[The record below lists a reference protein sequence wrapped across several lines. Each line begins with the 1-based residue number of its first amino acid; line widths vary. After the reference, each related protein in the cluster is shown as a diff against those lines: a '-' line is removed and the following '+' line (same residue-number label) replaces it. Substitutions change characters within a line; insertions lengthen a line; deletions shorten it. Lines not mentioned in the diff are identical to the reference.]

1 MDEILNSRSLNGVR
15 FRMAKPQ
22 GYYTEDVENFLD
34 NEVRNSIATYE
45 LKVSDQEKE
54 IVILSNKIDELT
66 SKISELEIKVNFNDA
81 SGNAEQD
88 AVLVATL
95 ERNES
100 LEKQVQALQAD
111 LAEKEA
117 FINQLNSYIDEIQ
130 PYVEA
135 AVNGTVIESAEE
147 DNVSEE
153 VENDDNSAE
162 NVEEPEEIE
171 NNDNSAEVDPLI
183 EEEEE
188 EEEEEPQP
196 ILEEEEDDNELEV
209 DPEALR
215 IAMEN
220 AQPKKSYINNN
231 VQDETAEEPEN
242 VVEEKIVDTFFEMDD
257 DLEVDEEALR
267 KALAESDGDDEI
279 TTSYR

>member
-1 MDEILNSRSLNGVR
+1 M
-15 FRMAKPQ
+15 
-22 GYYTEDVENFLD
+22 
-34 NEVRNSIATYE
+34 
-45 LKVSDQEKE
+45 
-54 IVILSNKIDELT
+54 
-66 SKISELEIKVNFNDA
+66 
-81 SGNAEQD
+81 
-88 AVLVATL
+88 
-95 ERNES
+95 
-100 LEKQVQALQAD
+100 
-111 LAEKEA
+111 
-117 FINQLNSYIDEIQ
+117 
-130 PYVEA
+130 
-135 AVNGTVIESAEE
+135 
-147 DNVSEE
+147 
-153 VENDDNSAE
+153 
-162 NVEEPEEIE
+162 
-171 NNDNSAEVDPLI
+171 
-183 EEEEE
+183 EE

-231 VQDETAEEPEN
+231 VQDEAAEEPEN